1 MYNSRKKQHTRGIQS
16 ATVIPFAIHKNKKQK
31 GQRMGKRAEVVAPA
45 VAKSNKCRIRIDD
58 LYTFDPL
65 TNAQKEFYQLY
76 RNGSTAFMLH
86 GVAGT
91 GKTFVALYKA
101 LEEVLDPST
110 KYQQVV
116 VVRSAVQSRDMG
128 HLPGDEKEK
137 AEVYQRPYEDLCFK
151 MFGRAD
157 AFSRL
162 IEQGH
167 ATFMVTSFLR
177 GITIDNAIIIVDES
191 QNLNW
196 AEIST
201 IMTRVGEN
209 TKILFCGDF
218 RQTDLNKK
226 NDMSGLK
233 KFLAICRRMPS
244 FKDIEYTVDDI
255 VRSDLVKEFIVAQ
268 LRYEDTEKEC
278 NSLKISG

>member
-1 MYNSRKKQHTRGIQS
+1 MFRAHKKYHKEGIQS
-16 ATVIPFAIHKNKKQK
+16 ATVIPFAIHNNKNQK
-31 GQRMGKRAEVVAPA
+31 GQRMGKRAEVVQPA
-45 VAKSNKCRIRIDD
+45 AMKSNKCKIRIDD
-58 LYTFDPL
+58 LYTFDPI
-65 TNAQKEFYQLY
+65 TNSQKEFYELY
-76 RNGSTAFMLH
+76 RQGATAFMLH

-116 VVRSAVQSRDMG
+116 IVRSAVQSRDIG
-128 HLPGDEKEK
+128 HLPGDEHEK
-137 AEVYQRPYEDLCFK
+137 AEVYQRPYEELCTK

-196 AEIST
+196 PEIST
-201 IMTRVGEN
+201 IMTRVGDN

-278 NSLKISG
+278 NSQKTSG